1 MSPTKTTKPALAQ
14 LEELREE
21 ARKAHRRA
29 DEADAEVRGGARRRD
44 SAASALRN
52 YYAGI
57 EGGDP
62 PDKARAKELHEAL
75 ADIEANLVARTSST
89 HGRQTTTYIDVQA
102 EGRAQGARD
111 LAARADMARDE
122 YIRDHSDELQA
133 ELIERSIAARDRLMD
148 ALAELADADGQWRT
162 VRHRWSEL
170 GLADPGEVPP
180 PLDIDQVSL
189 VHQQILGGAKDRRG
203 AFPCPVR
210 HAPGGETEER
220 DAFPLRGWER
230 HPVVVSSMHGL
241 GTP

>member
-1 MSPTKTTKPALAQ
+1 MATRTTKPVLAQ

-62 PDKARAKELHEAL
+62 PDKAREKELHEAL

-122 YIRDHSDELQA
+122 FVRSRSDELQA
-133 ELIERSIAARDRLMD
+133 ELIERSIATRDRLMD

-170 GLADPGEVPP
+170 GLAEAGEIPPAIDLGEVS
-180 PLDIDQVSL
+180 LTYQQV
-189 VHQQILGGAKDRRG
+189 LGGAKDPRG
-203 AFPCPVR
+203 AFPMPP
-210 HAPGGETEER
+210 HLAPTGETEAR
-220 DAFPLRGWER
+220 DALPLRGWER

>member
-21 ARKAHRRA
+21 ARQAHRRA

-62 PDKARAKELHEAL
+62 PDPQREKELREAL

-122 YIRDHSDELQA
+122 YIRDHRNEFEA
-133 ELIERSIAARDRLMD
+133 ELIDKAISARDRMMD
-148 ALAELADADGQWRT
+148 ALAELADADGAWRT
-162 VRHRWSEL
+162 TRQRWVEL
-170 GLADPGEVPP
+170 GLAEAGEVPP
-180 PLDIDQVSL
+180 ALDLGEVSL
-189 VHQQILGGAKDRRG
+189 TYQQVQGGAKDARG
-203 AFPCPVR
+203 IFPMPPR
-210 HAPGGETEER
+210 LAPGGETEAR
-220 DAFPLRGWER
+220 DALPLRGWER